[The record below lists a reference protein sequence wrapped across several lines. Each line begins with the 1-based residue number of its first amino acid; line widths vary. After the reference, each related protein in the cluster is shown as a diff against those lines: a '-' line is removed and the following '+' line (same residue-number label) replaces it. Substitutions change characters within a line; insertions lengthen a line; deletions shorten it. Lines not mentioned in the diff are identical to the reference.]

1 MMPGGYVREEGPN
14 LHKICS
20 TVLHISILS
29 FSCSIL
35 SSCLQQA
42 ILNHMAFTQY
52 LEIIFFLKHFY
63 HFILLLLAV

>member
-1 MMPGGYVREEGPN
+1 MPRGYVREEGPN

-35 SSCLQQA
+35 YSCLQQA
-42 ILNHMAFTQY
+42 ILYHVAFTQY
-52 LEIIFFLKHFY
+52 LEKKIFFLQHFY
-63 HFILLLLAV
+63 HFILLLLLV